1 MESTFIWVVRCWAEV
16 NGVKKYEQRGFDN
29 FFQACD
35 CAETWRKVF
44 GADQVKVIKM
54 LPQLFELHKSLDD
67 LINTLYQDL
76 KTLEE
81 YKKALQELTK
91 Q

>member
-16 NGVKKYEQRGFDN
+16 NGVKKYELRKFDN
-29 FFQACD
+29 AFDAQQ
-35 CAETWRKVF
+35 CAETWRKVL
-44 GADQVKVIKM
+44 GDDHVEVIKI

-81 YKKALQELTK
+81 YKKAFKELAK